1 MLNARLAT
9 RHRAAFTRSHTYTRT
24 YSHAFEGLVFEIV
37 RLVFWGRVKT
47 AIYEASDTKNVSLTH
62 EKYRYDTAVN
72 CRYKTIFFWC
82 DKTQS
87 ILQC

>member
-1 MLNARLAT
+1 MEGVIMQKSLTNTEKANCRMDRL
-9 RHRAAFTRSHTYTRT
+9 S
-24 YSHAFEGLVFEIV
+24 EIV
-37 RLVFWGRVKT
+37 RPVFWGCVKT

-82 DKTQS
+82 DKTQC